1 MSFRQKYDQDGFLT
15 AIDAIPPAK
24 AAAYSRKC
32 SQFIEQ
38 YSSHPD
44 YSDWT
49 YGRTEIVLRWVA
61 ELAAEE
67 TLLNIVEDLIG
78 PDILL
83 WNAFLPVKPPH
94 SAANF
99 GWHQDATYWPVE
111 PTDQIVSA
119 WVALSPVNR
128 SNGGMQMKQ
137 GSHLNGP
144 VAHEATYD
152 KTSMLRR
159 GQKVIIPIDD
169 AKVINIDLIPG
180 QASIHHTLIRHRSSS
195 NESENWRLGVG
206 FNDASSNVKPLPGY
220 HDSAILLRGDAKG
233 SGFELTE
240 PLKYDLD
247 KAAVEYFAR
256 VQQLQSKRDVDVQ
269 QSLVGFAA

>member
-1 MSFRQKYDQDGFLT
+1 MSLRQKYNHNGFLT
-15 AIDAIPPAK
+15 AIDAVSPAK
-24 AAAYSRKC
+24 AATYSSKC
-32 SQFIEQ
+32 TKFIEQ
-38 YSSHPD
+38 YSTHPG
-44 YSDWT
+44 YSDWI
-49 YGRTEIVLRWVA
+49 YGKSEIVLTWVT

-67 TLLNIVEDLIG
+67 DLLNVVEDLIG

-83 WNAFLPVKPPH
+83 WNAFLPVKPPR

-128 SNGGMQMKQ
+128 SNGGMQMVQ

-152 KTSMLRR
+152 RTSMLRR
-159 GQKVIIPIDD
+159 GQKVTMPIDD

-180 QASIHHTLIRHRSSS
+180 QASIHHTLMLHRSGL
-195 NESENWRLGVG
+195 NESADWRLGVG
-206 FNDASSNVKPLPGY
+206 FNYASSRVKPLPGY
-220 HDSAILLRGDAKG
+220 HDSAILLRGDAKE
-233 SGFELTE
+233 SGFKLAEK
-240 PLKYDLD
+240 PKSDLD
-247 KAAVEYFAR
+247 KAALENFAR
-256 VQQLQSKRDVDVQ
+256 VQQLQSKRYADVQ
-269 QSLVGFAA
+269 QC